1 MKYAIRTVLTV
12 SAITIAA
19 CSFSGKTEKPTAPE
33 TISQAQIEQTYEAM
47 PDEVKV
53 MGDAEIKPCNTFYRN
68 DDLSIGLRA
77 DWFGTGG
84 FGTDEPD

>member
-19 CSFSGKTEKPTAPE
+19 CSFSGKTEKPEEPE
-33 TISQAQIEQTYEAM
+33 TISHAAQVEQMYNAM

-53 MGDAEIKPCNTFYRN
+53 MGDAEIKPCAF
-68 DDLSIGLRA
+68 
-77 DWFGTGG
+77 
-84 FGTDEPD
+84 

>member
-19 CSFSGKTEKPTAPE
+19 YSFSGKTEKPEEPE
-33 TISQAQIEQTYEAM
+33 TISQETQVEQMYNAM

-53 MGDAEIKPCNTFYRN
+53 MGDAEVK
-68 DDLSIGLRA
+68 
-77 DWFGTGG
+77 
-84 FGTDEPD
+84 